1 MVNKKPQDPADIPL
15 PDLLAALRNEDE
27 PFPPLYLYRLSDM
40 LPEDMEVVAE
50 VWPELPGWRR
60 RALLE
65 DINELSA
72 ANLSLS
78 YEALDRLALRDP
90 DPAVRTLALI
100 DLNDYELDDLIPE
113 YINMLNT
120 DPDNGVRAAAADVL
134 GTFVYLGEIE
144 QISEEDLHKVEDELY
159 LAATTSPDETIRRR
173 ALESLGFS
181 SRPAVIPLIQ
191 KAYESTDRSWVV
203 TALLAIGRSYN
214 QDWAGQVL
222 NMLESNFPAIRT
234 MAARAAG
241 ELELEDALD
250 PLIEMLNDDNDEAR
264 MAAIWSLSQIGGEGV
279 REHLETLAAAT
290 DDDDESDFIQNALDN
305 LEFTEDIEL
314 FDMLD
319 LEASGAVPAAPEERP
334 AVSKRKSWEAQD
346 REDQEEDLDDEDEFV
361 EDELEDLDELDETEF
376 DDDLEAGGT
385 EREDDLE
392 DFEDLEDDFDDDEDS
407 LD

>member
-1 MVNKKPQDPADIPL
+1 MVNKKAQEPADIPL
-15 PDLLAALRNEDE
+15 PDLLAALRNEDD

-40 LPEDMEVVAE
+40 PPEDMEVIAE
-50 VWPELPGWRR
+50 VWPELPVWRR

-72 ANLSLS
+72 GNLSLS
-78 YEALDRLALRDP
+78 FEALDRLALHDP

-100 DLNDYELDDLIPE
+100 DLNDYELSDLIPE
-113 YINMLNT
+113 YISKMNT
-120 DPDNGVRAAAADVL
+120 DADNGVRAAAADVL

-144 QISEEDLHKVEDELY
+144 EVSEEDLHKVEDELY
-159 LAATTSPDETIRRR
+159 LAATTSTDETIRRR
-173 ALESLGFS
+173 AIESLGFS
-181 SRPAVIPLIQ
+181 SRPTVVPLIQ
-191 KAYESTDRSWVV
+191 KAYESTDRNWVV
-203 TALLAIGRSYN
+203 TALLAMGRSSN

-222 NMLESNFPAIRT
+222 NMLESNYPTIRT

-279 REHLETLAAAT
+279 REHLESLAAAT
-290 DDDDESDFIQNALDN
+290 DDDDESDFIQSALDN

-314 FDMLD
+314 FDLLD
-319 LEASGAVPAAPEERP
+319 LEASGAVPAVPKER
-334 AVSKRKSWEAQD
+334 ASVSKRKSWETQD
-346 REDQEEDLDDEDEFV
+346 REDQEEDLDDDDFV

-376 DDDLEAGGT
+376 DDDLETGGT
-385 EREDDLE
+385 ERDDDFE

-407 LD
+407 VD